1 MRDCKKLQCFNF
13 VNKTKKCVKMKCYRN
28 FKEIN
33 IVLLSDGTRAV
44 RQFRVPNFLSPV
56 LALFLLSCGAY
67 ISWVSFDYLKIKAQI
82 PRLMSLQ
89 KENTQQKN
97 QVLHL
102 TRQINQMSQK
112 MDALMEITD
121 ERKASANPDP
131 GDNNSYVM
139 GMGMGGSDLDLL
151 QPYLFMVKAQNGQDR
166 LKHGSLDYPNDK
178 IDTEKSAKTEEAVS
192 TKKVVKIGKKEKI
205 QKHLKAVAIELGLD
219 PRLALGMAKVESG
232 YNHKV
237 VSPKGAVGVLQVTP
251 RLAWNDYKIT
261 REKLF
266 DPEINIRVGL
276 SWMKYLLKRFD
287 HDLDLSLAAYNAGV
301 SRVVKAGYRI
311 PRIVETRNYVKKV
324 KKAMKEEV

>member
-1 MRDCKKLQCFNF
+1 
-13 VNKTKKCVKMKCYRN
+13 MKYYRS

-33 IVLLSDGTRAV
+33 VILLSNSTRAV
-44 RQFRVPNFLSPV
+44 RQFRVPNCLPPV
-56 LALFLLSCGAY
+56 LALFLLSCGAF

-112 MDALMEITD
+112 MDALMEITG
-121 ERKASANPDP
+121 ERKASANPEP
-131 GDNNSYVM
+131 GDNNSYA
-139 GMGMGGSDLDLL
+139 MGMGGSDPGLL
-151 QPYLFMVKAQNGQDR
+151 QPDLFMAKAQNGQDR

-232 YNHKV
+232 YNHKI

-311 PRIVETRNYVKKV
+311 PRIKETRNYVRKV